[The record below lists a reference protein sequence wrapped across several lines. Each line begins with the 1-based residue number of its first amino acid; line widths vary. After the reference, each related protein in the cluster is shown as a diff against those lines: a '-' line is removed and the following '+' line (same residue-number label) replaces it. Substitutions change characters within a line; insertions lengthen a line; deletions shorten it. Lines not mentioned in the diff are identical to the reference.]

1 MTRADAGVNAP
12 VTQSKLAIFEN
23 KKYNTFEKYRRYL
36 WKSAQSFAKSCPD
49 LHGGHGGAVWRADGR
64 RPVSKGRGVRGRDLL
79 RRTETEES
87 VIYNGKVR
95 GEQVEITVRAAGSG
109 NLTEVDF
116 RIGNRI
122 QDDCT
127 LETGLPPIQAEQLGP
142 VEHIRITKN
151 DILLFEGGY
160 DPEYG
165 MGWYDL
171 DGNWDP
177 FAMSVS
183 YSSTA
188 GDDYW
193 EHYETDRGTILSF
206 ARGPQLVSRG
216 SWELYFA
223 MLLLSA
229 LLALDAAFPLVIF
242 HWQHMCDVKDPEP
255 SDFYLGMQRAGW
267 CVYPF
272 LILIGYIIA
281 LLGAAVAD

>member
-1 MTRADAGVNAP
+1 MVVQVGDRVRD
-12 VTQSKLAIFEN
+12 E
-23 KKYNTFEKYRRYL
+23 
-36 WKSAQSFAKSCPD
+36 C
-49 LHGGHGGAVWRADGR
+49 AV
-64 RPVSKGRGVRGRDLL
+64 
-79 RRTETEES
+79 
-87 VIYNGKVR
+87 
-95 GEQVEITVRAAGSG
+95 
-109 NLTEVDF
+109 
-116 RIGNRI
+116 
-122 QDDCT
+122 
-127 LETGLPPIQAEQLGP
+127 ETGLPPIQADQLGP

-151 DILLFEGGY
+151 DSILFEGGY
-160 DPEYG
+160 DPEHD

-171 DGNWDP
+171 EGNWDP
-177 FAMSVS
+177 FTMSVS

-281 LLGAAVAD
+281 LRALP